1 MKDLL
6 LFYSANYQLLKNF
19 ITKNNLF
26 IRFYPKKYLTFV
38 PSIIKILSKD
48 EKNSF
53 ISFGCVRI
61 QLR

>member
-26 IRFYPKKYLTFV
+26 LLGFIQKNTLP
-38 PSIIKILSKD
+38 LSHQSLK
-48 EKNSF
+48 F
-53 ISFGCVRI
+53 
-61 QLR
+61 